1 MARQSRQFDWRSQ
14 SGEKMLINYSA
25 AQVRTELQAL
35 LPGEM
40 RYFLSRPEL
49 SVVHAVEADS
59 KWGIQ

>member
-1 MARQSRQFDWRSQ
+1 
-14 SGEKMLINYSA
+14 MLINYSA

-35 LPGEM
+35 LPGEI
-40 RYFLSRPEL
+40 RYFSTLPEL